1 MSSLSGPRWMTR
13 FPRLFVFLLGL
24 VLPQPLWAQGVLDNP
39 AFLSVQSGI
48 GLIQGWTC
56 DAEEILVQI
65 DELPPLRAAYGTTR
79 NDTVE
84 VCGDNENG
92 FGLTFN
98 WNLLSDGLHGLQVR
112 VDGVEL
118 AKVIFAVTTLG
129 LGEFPQGL
137 VGEGTVQDFPD
148 QGLSV
153 NIEWQESLQNFILKG
168 GSSSSGSGSGGGP
181 PRVLENPQVGSMQ
194 SGIGLI
200 QGWVCEAAEVT
211 IGIDELP
218 PLRASYKTSRSDTQV
233 ACGDVDNG
241 FGLTFNWNLVENGE
255 HRLRAFA
262 DGVQFADVTFT
273 VATLGLGEFPQLE
286 TLASSVASVADFPSA
301 GTRVRVQ
308 WQDRQQNFIV
318 EGVLQPGEE
327 ETVCGTRRGI
337 VTNSAGQEA
346 ELECKNP
353 CTRLGETQFCS
364 LVPIQ
369 IAPQEQNVS
378 AQKQDEAF
386 LFCAED
392 LSFEQ
397 MEGVFTVGD
406 FQVLDAGGEA
416 IGCRE
421 VLPGEELAIAIA
433 VEPMVALSFKEPVRT
448 LFNQSEGVHSRDV
461 TPESVLLQAASSQW

>member
-1 MSSLSGPRWMTR
+1 M
-13 FPRLFVFLLGL
+13 
-24 VLPQPLWAQGVLDNP
+24 
-39 AFLSVQSGI
+39 
-48 GLIQGWTC
+48 
-56 DAEEILVQI
+56 
-65 DELPPLRAAYGTTR
+65 
-79 NDTVE
+79 
-84 VCGDNENG
+84 
-92 FGLTFN
+92 
-98 WNLLSDGLHGLQVR
+98 
-112 VDGVEL
+112 
-118 AKVIFAVTTLG
+118 
-129 LGEFPQGL
+129 
-137 VGEGTVQDFPD
+137 
-148 QGLSV
+148 
-153 NIEWQESLQNFILKG
+153 
-168 GSSSSGSGSGGGP
+168 
-181 PRVLENPQVGSMQ
+181 
-194 SGIGLI
+194 
-200 QGWVCEAAEVT
+200 
-211 IGIDELP
+211 
-218 PLRASYKTSRSDTQV
+218 
-233 ACGDVDNG
+233 ACGDIDNG

-308 WQDRQQNFIV
+308 WQGRQQNFIV

-327 ETVCGTRRGI
+327 ETMCGTRRGI

-353 CTRLGETQFCS
+353 CTRLGGTQFCR

-369 IAPQEQNVS
+369 IPPPEQSVF
-378 AQKQDEAF
+378 ARKQDEAF

-406 FQVLDAGGEA
+406 FQVLDTRGEM

-421 VLPGEELAIAIA
+421 VLPGEELAIAIT

-448 LFNQSEGVHSRDV
+448 LFNQSEVFEFGDVCGDGDLAPSEACEGVNLGGASCLSEGFDGGTLSCNADCALNTSGCFGNPLNINFVYWASGTLELPPCSAQKYILRAIRSSAIAPGCELSDGMSVSTLFPSRLARRTIAAAVLVQYILPASASRASPPTVSV
-461 TPESVLLQAASSQW
+461 TVVAPGIGGASSPVIST